1 MSEDKIK
8 KLEYKVSKNEVLLE
22 LLKRLVIEIGDIMVE
37 SHSNMVLPEDR
48 KRVLNLKFAIMSFT
62 KPEYVPESKQDMI
75 NKGRG
80 IKK

>member
-1 MSEDKIK
+1 MADNYSAAQGYSDSDLAE
-8 KLEYKVSKNEVLLE
+8 NP
-22 LLKRLVIEIGDIMVE
+22 G
-37 SHSNMVLPEDR
+37 MVLPEDR